1 MVHFRNVVSG
11 QPHANWWDNGNNQVA
26 FGRGNR
32 GFIVFN
38 NDDWAL
44 DVTLNTGLPG
54 GTYCDVISGNKD
66 GGSCTGKQ
74 ITVGGDGR
82 AHFYISNSEE
92 DPFIAI
98 HAESKL

>member
-1 MVHFRNVVSG
+1 MFRNIVDG
-11 QPHANWWDNGNNQVA
+11 QPFTNWWDNGSNQVA

-38 NDDWAL
+38 NDDWSL
-44 DVTLNTGLPG
+44 SLTLQTGLPA
-54 GTYCDVISGNKD
+54 GTYCDVISGDKID
-66 GGSCTGKQ
+66 GNCTGIK
-74 ITVGGDGR
+74 IYVSGDGN
-82 AHFYISNSEE
+82 AHFSISNSAE

>member
-1 MVHFRNVVSG
+1 MEGKERLSHNHDENSHSARSSTFR
-11 QPHANWWDNGNNQVA
+11 
-26 FGRGNR
+26 
-32 GFIVFN
+32 
-38 NDDWAL
+38 AL

-82 AHFYISNSEE
+82 AHFYINNSEE

-98 HAESKL
+98 HADSKLWMQTLGQ